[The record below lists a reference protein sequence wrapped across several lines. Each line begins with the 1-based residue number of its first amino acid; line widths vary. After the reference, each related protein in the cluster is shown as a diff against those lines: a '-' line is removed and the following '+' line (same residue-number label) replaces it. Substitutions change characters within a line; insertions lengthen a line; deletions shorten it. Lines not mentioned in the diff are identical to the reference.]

1 MVERYEKQVT
11 VITASRTGTW
21 SAWRELWGYRALFV
35 YLFKQTA
42 VRRFQDTI
50 LGPVWLLL
58 RPLIPSIAVIVIFSR
73 IVPISTGDLPY
84 PVFYFGG
91 YLLWGLFASIV
102 AFVPRA
108 MRMNRGMMKKMYF
121 PRLLIPLASLGIP
134 LAEFLVTLG
143 VFAGVVIYYASYGN
157 LQIAPG
163 PELML
168 FPVLVL
174 MTIALGVGIGM
185 FVGVLSLV
193 ARDVLY
199 TLPHFLQ
206 VWMLLTPVIYGVDF
220 IPEKWRWVLY
230 VLNPMAT
237 LVETAKA
244 SLLAIG
250 SVDWLFL
257 GIAAAWVIAVLTL
270 STMFFLRAEDVFMD
284 DI

>member
-1 MVERYEKQVT
+1 MAEQQEKQLT
-11 VITASRTGTW
+11 IITASRKGAW
-21 SAWRELWGYRALFV
+21 SACRQLWGYRALFV

-121 PRLLIPLASLGIP
+121 PRLLIPMASLGIP

-143 VFAGVVIYYASYGN
+143 VFAGVIIYYAAHGS
-157 LQIAPG
+157 LQFAPG

-168 FPVLVL
+168 FPLLVL
-174 MTIALGVGIGM
+174 MTVALGVGIGM
-185 FVGVLSLV
+185 IVGVLSLV

-199 TLPHFLQ
+199 TLPYFLQ
-206 VWMLLTPVIYGVDF
+206 VWMLMTPVIYGIDF
-220 IPEKWRWVLY
+220 MPEKWRWIIY
-230 VLNPMAT
+230 ILNPMAT
-237 LVETAKA
+237 LVETGKA
-244 SLLAIG
+244 SLLTIG
-250 SVDWLFL
+250 SVDWLHL
-257 GIAAAWVIAVLTL
+257 GVAAAWVIAVMTL
-270 STMFFLRAEDVFMD
+270 STMLFLRAEDIFMD

>member
-1 MVERYEKQVT
+1 MAEQHEKKVT
-11 VITASRTGTW
+11 VITASRTGAW

-42 VRRFQDTI
+42 ARSFQGTI

-121 PRLLIPLASLGIP
+121 PRLLIPMASLGIP

-143 VFAGVVIYYASYGN
+143 VFAGVVIYYAAYGN
-157 LQIAPG
+157 LQFAPG
-163 PELML
+163 PQLML
-168 FPVLVL
+168 FPLLVL
-174 MTIALGVGIGM
+174 MTVALGVGVGM

-270 STMFFLRAEDVFMD
+270 STMFFLRAEDIFMD

>member
-1 MVERYEKQVT
+1 MAEHHEKQVT
-11 VITASRTGTW
+11 VITASRTGAW

-42 VRRFQDTI
+42 TRRFQDTI
-50 LGPVWLLL
+50 LGPAWLLL

-121 PRLLIPLASLGIP
+121 PRLLIPMASLGIP

-143 VFAGVVIYYASYGN
+143 VFAGVIIYYAAHGN
-157 LQIAPG
+157 LQFAPG

-174 MTIALGVGIGM
+174 MTVALGIGIGM

-206 VWMLLTPVIYGVDF
+206 VWMLLTPVIYGIDF
-220 IPEKWRWVLY
+220 IPEKWRWIIY

-237 LVETAKA
+237 LVETGKS

-250 SVDWLFL
+250 SINWSFL
-257 GIAAAWVIAVLTL
+257 GIAATLVIAILAL
-270 STMFFLRAEDVFMD
+270 STMFFLRAEDIFMD

>member
-1 MVERYEKQVT
+1 MVEHHEKQVT
-11 VITASRTGTW
+11 IITSSRAGAW

-42 VRRFQDTI
+42 ARRFQDTI

-121 PRLLIPLASLGIP
+121 PRLLIPMASLGIP

-143 VFAGVVIYYASYGN
+143 VFAGVITYYAAHGS
-157 LQIAPG
+157 LQFAPG

-168 FPVLVL
+168 FPALVL
-174 MTIALGVGIGM
+174 MTVALGVGIGM

-206 VWMLLTPVIYGVDF
+206 VWMLLTPVIYAIDF
-220 IPEKWRWVLY
+220 IPEKWRWIIY

-237 LVETAKA
+237 LVEAGKS

-250 SVDWLFL
+250 SIDWFFL
-257 GIAAAWVIAVLTL
+257 GIAAALVIAVLTL
-270 STMFFLRAEDVFMD
+270 STMFFLRAEDIFMD